1 MSQIDPNSPLRTL
14 DLHNTKHADV
24 DKRLEDFYLWKGKSI
39 SESIIVTG
47 DSSEMRTQV
56 IRFLDTHDFKYVV
69 DRSNTGRIRVIG

>member
-1 MSQIDPNSPLRTL
+1 MSQINPNSPLRTL

-24 DKRLEDFYLWKGKSI
+24 DKRLEDFYLWRGKGM
-39 SESIIVTG
+39 SESVVITG

>member
-1 MSQIDPNSPLRTL
+1 
-14 DLHNTKHADV
+14 
-24 DKRLEDFYLWKGKSI
+24 LEDFYLWKGKSI